1 METNLAYITSPIL
14 TEAKRTKSFLFL
26 VWAILVVYFPNMPEV
41 LGLISHT
48 HYKKRKRK
56 KRKREKRGEGEEEK
70 EEEEKLLKEKVRRK
84 STLERKLKKI
94 FAFYSEIN
102 LKQSTWR

>member
-1 METNLAYITSPIL
+1 MSLETNLVYITSPIL

-56 KRKREKRGEGEEEK
+56 KRKRKKEGRGRR
-70 EEEEKLLKEKVRRK
+70 RRK
-84 STLERKLKKI
+84 KSFSKKRLE
-94 FAFYSEIN
+94 EN
-102 LKQSTWR
+102 QH